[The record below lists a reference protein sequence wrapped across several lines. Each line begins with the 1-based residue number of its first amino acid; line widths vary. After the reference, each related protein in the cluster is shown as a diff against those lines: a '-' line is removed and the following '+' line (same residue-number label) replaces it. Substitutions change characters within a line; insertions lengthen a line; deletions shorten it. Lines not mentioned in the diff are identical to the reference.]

1 MLVNHVF
8 NPCCARTLVS
18 SPTAGCMAVSVG
30 LNRELALLATF
41 PRSFSCSPHSLCP
54 AGHLPKVIL
63 SLSLPCWSPSQG
75 HSLALHTLSAL
86 LVTFPRSFYHSLCP
100 AGHLLKVILSL
111 SLPCW
116 PPSQGHSLALSALS
130 TLSCFLHGALV
141 KELCQCVCVCVC
153 VMDGH
158 VSPG

>member
-86 LVTFPRSFYHSLCP
+86 LVTFSRSFSRSLC
-100 AGHLLKVILSL
+100 SL
-111 SLPCW
+111 YPKLFSSWC
-116 PPSQGHSLALSALS
+116 SGKGTVSM
-130 TLSCFLHGALV
+130 
-141 KELCQCVCVCVC
+141 CVCVCVWC
-153 VMDGH
+153 VC
-158 VSPG
+158 V